1 MVTTSV
7 QTSHSHRDL
16 TIEHEFIE
24 QTGLHAVVE
33 QRHNE
38 LKRSSIFVSHLYTLI
53 TPNDHWVIAHLVVVC
68 GIACKAH
75 LLIGLALRDSMIHE
89 TAEGLLNEGLGS
101 LCIEV
106 TYDDK
111 RHVRGHIP
119 SVVKLNQLAQAGV
132 LQMLGLTN
140 YRQFVRVTLI
150 ELLEERV
157 LHLRVGV
164 VRIHIVLLKH
174 VFKLSLERTE
184 NGINQTLR
192 EDGEPF
198 LHLISGEGVVVARHV
213 VRGVCVYALRTD
225 TIEQIKE
232 VLGSAILRSLHRFLV
247 DARSQLLAYSGVGSL
262 CILVIEDYDRVIK
275 WFLFL
280 PIDSTNLLG
289 ALKEHM
295 LQIVSKTR
303 VFARF
308 INSTCTRYNIAFYVG
323 LIMIF
328 PQDNG
333 EAVIQ
338 FVLLQFLRKGC
349 FSFCKNRNAQEG
361 EHQ

>member
-16 TIEHEFIE
+16 TIEHELIE

-53 TPNDHWVIAHLVVVC
+53 TPNDHWVIPHLVVIRR
-68 GIACKAH
+68 IAGKAYF
-75 LLIGLALRDSMIHE
+75 LIGFALGDSVIHK
-89 TAEGLLNEGLGS
+89 TAESLLNEGLGS
-101 LCIEV
+101 LSIEV

-119 SVVKLNQLAQAGV
+119 SVVKLNQLAQARV
-132 LQMLGLTN
+132 LQMLRFTD
-140 YRQFVRVTLI
+140 YREFVRVTLI
-150 ELLEERV
+150 ELLEEGV

-184 NGINQTLR
+184 HGINQTLR

-198 LHLISGEGVVVARHV
+198 LHLISGEGIVVARHV

-225 TIEQIKE
+225 TIEQVKE
-232 VLGSAILRSLHRFLV
+232 VLGSAILRSFHRLLV
-247 DARSQLLAYSGVGSL
+247 DARSQLLTNSGVGSL
-262 CILVIEDYDRVIK
+262 CILIVENHDRVIK
-275 WFLFL
+275 WFLFF

-289 ALKEHM
+289 ALEEHV
-295 LQIVSKTR
+295 LQIVSETG
-303 VFARF
+303 VFTRF
-308 INSTCTRYNIAFYVG
+308 INSTCASHYITFYIRLV
-323 LIMIF
+323 MVF
-328 PQDNG
+328 P
-333 EAVIQ
+333 
-338 FVLLQFLRKGC
+338 
-349 FSFCKNRNAQEG
+349 
-361 EHQ
+361 